1 VNSSP
6 QFDLHP
12 DADSLNAFAEQALG
26 AEEREQIL
34 AHLTRCSRCRQV
46 IYLAQK
52 AAEVETPESAAL
64 PSRGWYRNWRFAWV
78 PAAALAAALALV
90 VTFYPRHAAPAPEMA
105 KLVPQSE
112 QAAPTPIPQKQ
123 VKAGAALMPAPA
135 ANPAAGSTEFAAL
148 RRPPEEL
155 ALKTAPSAA
164 SPRESGANAQSDR
177 ENNAAPSPSIGTA
190 KMLARQQFP
199 AQFNPEPAVDAWQ
212 QRQRMT
218 GALSANA
225 NEARASQESMSAA
238 IDRTQANRSAPAFV
252 AAAHISN
259 QAVPGASFASGT
271 QETAAGLAASRIAN
285 PPMLPSGL
293 AAISTAT
300 ARQHTLAIDPAGA
313 LFLSED
319 AGKHWE
325 PVARQWTGHAVTVRV
340 QAGTG
345 GAVFQ
350 LTNIGGSTWASAD
363 GKTWTAQ

>member
-34 AHLTRCSRCRQV
+34 AHLTRCGRCRQV

-64 PSRGWYRNWRFAWV
+64 PSRGWYRSWRFAWV
-78 PAAALAAALALV
+78 PAVALAAALALV

-112 QAAPTPIPQKQ
+112 QAAPTPVPQEQ
-123 VKAGAALMPAPA
+123 ASAEAVLQPAHA
-135 ANPAAGSTEFAAL
+135 ANPAAGSTNFTAL
-148 RRPPEEL
+148 RQPPGQL
-155 ALKTAPSAA
+155 ALKTNPPAA
-164 SPRESGANAQSDR
+164 VPAEES
-177 ENNAAPSPSIGTA
+177 NAARTPATES
-190 KMLARQQFP
+190 ARVLTPQESR
-199 AQFNPEPAVDAWQ
+199 AQFNPEPAVDEWQ

-218 GALSANA
+218 GAFSANA
-225 NEARASQESMSAA
+225 NAARASQESMNAA
-238 IDRTQANRSAPAFV
+238 IDRTQVNRSAPALV

-259 QAVPGASFASGT
+259 QAAPGASFATVT
-271 QETAAGLAASRIAN
+271 QETAAGSAALRNAN
-285 PPMLPSGL
+285 PLILPSGL

-325 PVARQWTGHAVTVRV
+325 PVARQWAGRAITVRV